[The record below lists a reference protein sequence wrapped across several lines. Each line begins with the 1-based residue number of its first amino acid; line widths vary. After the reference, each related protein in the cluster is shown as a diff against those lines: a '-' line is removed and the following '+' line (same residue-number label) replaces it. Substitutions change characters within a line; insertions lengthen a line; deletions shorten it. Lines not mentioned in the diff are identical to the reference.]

1 MPWVDEVIMGGTFD
15 HLHEG
20 HKALLEAAISMGS
33 FVRVGITTDEFAKSL
48 RKSDVNIHL
57 MQSLETRKQL
67 LEEYLNSRGCEKFEI
82 IVITDR
88 YGFALNSPDA
98 EGIIVTEETYPT
110 AVDINKLRTMNGMDQ
125 LLILVIP
132 FVFDEEGIIISSRR
146 IRQQLAEA
154 AEINEKVKKRN

>member
-20 HKALLEAAISMGS
+20 HKALLEAAMSMGS
-33 FVRVGITTDEFAKSL
+33 FVRVGITTDEFAESL

-67 LEEYLNSRGCEKFEI
+67 LEEYLKSRDCKKFEI
-82 IVITDR
+82 IVINDR

-98 EGIIVTEETYPT
+98 EGIVVTEETYPT
-110 AVDINKLRTMNGMDQ
+110 AVDINKLRTMNGLDQ

-132 FVFDEEGIIISSRR
+132 FVFDKDGIIISSRR

-154 AEINEKVKKRN
+154 AESK